1 MTKMN
6 TNDRQLLRN
15 QLEQQAKLFVTE
27 QDNTKLM
34 VSVLTACTALLR
46 VAEKNMP
53 KAFSRQEFNNVFAG
67 YLGIASRVNGFYK
80 NNTSFFNESESD
92 MLKQILLYL
101 EDVERK
107 KKNLDAKISDSQKKH
122 DTTDAEVKELERKLE
137 KAKKKEYEIDGKK
150 SELYKNLKD
159 IQSRISGLENELVD
173 INSNIDN
180 LEPTIEMLAS
190 NVTIARNT
198 YEEMLAY
205 YSELQRIQEGIREEG
220 FVDIESFTSRLQTMN
235 ATGEEI
241 MDQYDTILKNLTS
254 DIEALQAKIETRRKA
269 GVLS

>member
-53 KAFSRQEFNNVFAG
+53 KAFSQQEFNNVFAG
-67 YLGIASRVNGFYK
+67 YLGIANRVNGFYK
-80 NNTSFFNESESD
+80 NNTGFFNETESD
-92 MLKQILLYL
+92 MLKQILLSL
-101 EDVERK
+101 EEVERK
-107 KKNLDAKISDSQKKH
+107 KKNLDTKISDSKKKY
-122 DTTDAEVKELERKLE
+122 DTTDASVKELERNFE
-137 KAKKKEYEIDGKK
+137 KAKKKEREINGKK
-150 SELYKNLKD
+150 SELDKKLKD
-159 IQSRISGLENELVD
+159 TQSRISELEKELVVF
-173 INSNIDN
+173 NSKIDN
-180 LEPTIEMLAS
+180 LEPSIEILVN
-190 NVTIARNT
+190 NVNTARDT

-205 YSELQRIQEGIREEG
+205 YSELQRIQKGIQEEG
-220 FVDIESFTSRLQTMN
+220 FVDVESFASRLQTMN
-235 ATGEEI
+235 ATGKEI
-241 MDQYDTILKNLTS
+241 MDQYDSVLKKLTS

-269 GVLS
+269 GVLG